1 MGEGATRMDVV
12 YRRCAGLDVHKKS
25 VVACVLI
32 STATGAATPVV
43 RTFGTM
49 TRDLEALSAWL
60 VAQEV
65 EQVALES
72 TGVFWFPVFNLLEE
86 AGLPVTLVN
95 PQHTKQVPGRKTD
108 VGDAAWLAD
117 LLRHG
122 LVRASFIPP
131 AEIRALRELTRYRA
145 TQVRARATEVNHLL
159 KTLESANLKLASV
172 ATDPVGVSGR
182 AMLAAIAAGEEDPEA
197 LAQLAKAGLRRK
209 LDELE
214 QAFIGRVKPHH
225 RVLIRASLDLLRFL
239 ERSIEQLD
247 AEVKRALD
255 PFAAQVA
262 ALDQIPGIDSVAAA
276 AILSEIGVDMDRFPS
291 AAHLASWA
299 GVCPGNKQ
307 SGGRRLSS
315 ATTKGDVW
323 LQRIL
328 GEVAWAAIHD
338 RHSVFRARYYRLKP
352 RLGAQQA
359 VVAIM
364 HQLLKVIY
372 HLLKTGECY
381 RELGADYYETANP
394 ERTARRLTK
403 RLERLGYSVTLLPK
417 PDAA

>member
-1 MGEGATRMDVV
+1 MQVV
-12 YRRCAGLDVHKKS
+12 YRCCAGLDVHKKT
-25 VVACVLI
+25 VVACVLT
-32 STATGAATPVV
+32 STAATTATQEV

-49 TRDLEALSAWL
+49 TRDLEALSGWL
-60 VAQEV
+60 VAAGV

-86 AGLPVTLVN
+86 AGLAVTLVN
-95 PQHTKQVPGRKTD
+95 PRHTKQVPGRKTD

-117 LLRHG
+117 LVRHG

-145 TQVRARATEVNHLL
+145 TQVRARAKEVQHLL
-159 KTLESANLKLASV
+159 KTLESANLKLANV
-172 ATDPVGVSGR
+172 ATDVVGVSGR
-182 AMLAAIAAGEEDPEA
+182 QMLAAVASGEEDPEA
-197 LAQLAKAGLRRK
+197 LAQMAKAGLRRK
-209 LDELE
+209 LDALE
-214 QAFIGRVKPHH
+214 EAFIGRVKPHH
-225 RVLIRASLDLLRFL
+225 RVLIRVSLDLLRFL

-247 AEVKRALD
+247 EEVERALA
-255 PFAAQVA
+255 PFAAQRA
-262 ALDQIPGIDSVAAA
+262 ALVAVPGIGEVAAA
-276 AILSEIGVDMDRFPS
+276 AIVAEIGVEMDRFPS

-315 ATTKGDVW
+315 ATTKGNAW
-323 LQRIL
+323 LRRIL
-328 GEVAWAAIHD
+328 GEVAWAAIHE
-338 RHSVFRARYYRLKP
+338 RNSVFRARYYRLKP

-372 HLLKTGECY
+372 HLLKTGEAY
-381 RELGADYYETANP
+381 HELGPDYYQP
-394 ERTARRLTK
+394 DDPQRTVCRLTK
-403 RLERLGYSVTLLPK
+403 RLERLGYRVTLAPA
-417 PDAA
+417 PAA

>member
-1 MGEGATRMDVV
+1 MQVV
-12 YRRCAGLDVHKKS
+12 YERCAGLDVHKKT
-25 VVACVLI
+25 VVACIL
-32 STATGAATPVV
+32 TGAARGTATQEVK
-43 RTFGTM
+43 TFGTM

-60 VAQEV
+60 AQARV

-72 TGVFWFPVFNLLEE
+72 TGVYWWPVFNILEE
-86 AGLPVTLVN
+86 AGLLVTLVN
-95 PQHTKQVPGRKTD
+95 PQHSKGLPGRKTD
-108 VGDAAWLAD
+108 VGDAGWLAD

-145 TQVRARATEVNHLL
+145 SQVRARAKEVTQLL

-182 AMLAAIAAGEEDPEA
+182 QMLAAVAAGEEDPEA
-197 LAQLAKAGLRRK
+197 LAQMAKAGLRRK

-225 RVLIRASLDLLRFL
+225 RALIRASLDHLRFL

-247 AEVKRALD
+247 QEVARALA
-255 PFAAQVA
+255 PFAAQQGL
-262 ALDQIPGIDSVAAA
+262 LDQIPGIDKVAAA
-276 AILSEIGVDMDRFPS
+276 AILAEIGADMGRFPS
-291 AAHLASWA
+291 DGHLTSWA

-315 ATTKGDVW
+315 ATTKGNVW
-323 LQRIL
+323 LRRIL
-328 GEVAWAAIHD
+328 GEVAWAAIHE
-338 RHSVFRARYYRLKP
+338 RGSIFRARYYRLKP

-359 VVAIM
+359 LVAIM

-372 HLLKTGECY
+372 RILKTGEPY
-381 RELGADYYETANP
+381 RELGADYYQTADP
-394 ERTARRLTK
+394 QRTARRLTK
-403 RLERLGYSVTLLPK
+403 RLERLGYTVTLAPA
-417 PDAA
+417 PAA

>member
-1 MGEGATRMDVV
+1 
-12 YRRCAGLDVHKKS
+12 
-25 VVACVLI
+25 
-32 STATGAATPVV
+32 
-43 RTFGTM
+43 
-49 TRDLEALSAWL
+49 
-60 VAQEV
+60 
-65 EQVALES
+65 VALES
-72 TGVFWFPVFNLLEE
+72 TGVFWWPVFNLLEE

-145 TQVRARATEVNHLL
+145 TQVRMRAKEVNHLL

-182 AMLAAIAAGEEDPEA
+182 AMLAAIAAGEEDPET
-197 LAQLAKAGLRRK
+197 LAQMAKAGLRRK

-214 QAFIGRVKPHH
+214 QALIGRVKPHH

-247 AEVKRALD
+247 AEVARALD
-255 PFAAQVA
+255 PFAAQRA

-276 AILSEIGVDMDRFPS
+276 AIVAEIGVEMDRFPS
-291 AAHLASWA
+291 AGHLASWA

-307 SGGRRLSS
+307 SGGKRLSS
-315 ATTKGDVW
+315 ATTKGNVW
-323 LQRIL
+323 LRRIL

-372 HLLKTGECY
+372 HILKTGECY
-381 RELGADYYETANP
+381 RELGADSYEAAHP
-394 ERTARRLTK
+394 QRTARRLTK
-403 RLERLGYSVTLLPK
+403 RLEHLGYTVTITPK
-417 PDAA
+417 PEAA